1 MPDFR
6 RSTTRGGPSMK
17 AMLTRARTAI
27 GIVATVAIVVI
38 WPQANAWALQIANTF
53 SLRDNVGPN
62 TVGTPVGDRLVF
74 GATDVT
80 PAGDPTAVTATQGS
94 TTVQLAFL
102 PLAIFPN
109 QYVGNLP
116 FDPSLTGPWTLNA
129 TRGTETASAITN
141 AIPHPKVVP
150 LVNNLRVSAE
160 TGSLTPTLRWELPDL
175 SGVPITR
182 IRIRVIDAFN
192 GNQLAQ
198 LAPLPPTA
206 TSVTIPVGTLAPT
219 RAFVFRVMLD
229 DVSEGFLQNRSNTFS
244 APYVLPPLSGPG
256 TARIDGILSP
266 GEWDNAGRLDF
277 PVLLPPHDGGGTFTA
292 TLYVMNDGR
301 NLYLALRA
309 PLVAVPGV
317 LTLTFDNDNDRV
329 FREGDDALGLI
340 PESGL
345 ADWYFTTQPPC
356 QPGFFCL
363 LPDEWGGGMQ
373 NGIGV
378 VTTSGDQVVYELA
391 HPLNSGDRLD
401 FALKAGDQVGFRV
414 QYSITS
420 LDPACT
426 TGCFAGRLYPLA
438 GPAVIAIS
446 AAPAPVADA
455 GSDVAVTEGTLV
467 ILDGSAS
474 QGSDLTFEWTQ
485 LAGPAVPL
493 TDPTAPMTSFT
504 APLLPGR
511 ENATLTFQLTVR
523 NASGSSSDMVDVR
536 VANVNQPPF
545 ADAGEMQTVREG
557 ASVSLDGRNSFD
569 PDGDAIRYQW
579 TQVAGPAVALNGAD
593 TATPSFSAP
602 LLPGGIGGGVFLGF
616 RLTVSDGLSTT
627 SDDVQIS
634 VVQDNHAP

>member
-80 PAGDPTAVTATQGS
+80 PAGDPTAVPAPQGP
-94 TTVQLAFL
+94 TTGQLSFL
-102 PLAIFPN
+102 P
-109 QYVGNLP
+109 
-116 FDPSLTGPWTLNA
+116 
-129 TRGTETASAITN
+129 
-141 AIPHPKVVP
+141 
-150 LVNNLRVSAE
+150 
-160 TGSLTPTLRWELPDL
+160 
-175 SGVPITR
+175 
-182 IRIRVIDAFN
+182 
-192 GNQLAQ
+192 
-198 LAPLPPTA
+198 
-206 TSVTIPVGTLAPT
+206 
-219 RAFVFRVMLD
+219 FVFRVMLD

-363 LPDEWGGGMQ
+363 VPDEWGGGMQ

-378 VTTSGDQVVYELA
+378 VTTSGD
-391 HPLNSGDRLD
+391 
-401 FALKAGDQVGFRV
+401 
-414 QYSITS
+414 
-420 LDPACT
+420 
-426 TGCFAGRLYPLA
+426 
-438 GPAVIAIS
+438 
-446 AAPAPVADA
+446 
-455 GSDVAVTEGTLV
+455 
-467 ILDGSAS
+467 
-474 QGSDLTFEWTQ
+474 
-485 LAGPAVPL
+485 
-493 TDPTAPMTSFT
+493 
-504 APLLPGR
+504 
-511 ENATLTFQLTVR
+511 
-523 NASGSSSDMVDVR
+523 
-536 VANVNQPPF
+536 
-545 ADAGEMQTVREG
+545 
-557 ASVSLDGRNSFD
+557 
-569 PDGDAIRYQW
+569 
-579 TQVAGPAVALNGAD
+579 
-593 TATPSFSAP
+593 
-602 LLPGGIGGGVFLGF
+602 
-616 RLTVSDGLSTT
+616 
-627 SDDVQIS
+627 
-634 VVQDNHAP
+634 